1 MDAQTVASK
10 QAAQEKN
17 EQTSLTAEYLR
28 ALRQE
33 LLKSDSPEARD
44 AREAYRREL

>member
-1 MDAQTVASK
+1 MATKPTGAQ
-10 QAAQEKN
+10 QEVQEMG

-28 ALRQE
+28 ELRRE

-44 AREAYRREL
+44 ARAAYRREL